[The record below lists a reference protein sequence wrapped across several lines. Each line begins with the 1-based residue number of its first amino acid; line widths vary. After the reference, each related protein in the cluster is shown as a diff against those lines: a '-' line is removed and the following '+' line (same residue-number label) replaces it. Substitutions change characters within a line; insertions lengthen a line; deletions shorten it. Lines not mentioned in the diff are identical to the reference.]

1 MTLCKVDATA
11 RFGERGGR
19 AQSIR
24 SLSLLSAALVAIASA
39 GCLATGTRGG
49 NPLAEDD
56 RSERREIELLVR
68 NQNFNQATVYA
79 SASGG
84 SSRKVGVVGG
94 HSQATLKFDWP
105 FSYIRLRIK
114 FLAGDQVLTE
124 TMPVFPG
131 ELLELVIG

>member
-1 MTLCKVDATA
+1 MVTHIRRRSPWLSRAMAAVAAAASVVSLGCFLITA
-11 RFGERGGR
+11 RSE
-19 AQSIR
+19 
-24 SLSLLSAALVAIASA
+24 
-39 GCLATGTRGG
+39 
-49 NPLAEDD
+49 NPLAREAQF
-56 RSERREIELLVR
+56 ERREIELLVR

-94 HSQATLKFDWP
+94 HSRATLKFDWP

-114 FLAGDQVLTE
+114 FLAGDEVLTE
-124 TMPVFPG
+124 TMSVFPG